1 MLSEGQVRADLREIK
16 YYNSRKEL
24 FDKFIADG
32 INSDIVVKMKKYN
45 DAIKSAHIKLYDI
58 YIGLYIRCHTQESL
72 SHDMQYTMD
81 YVQKLNRKLIAFF
94 QETIK
99 E

>member
-32 INSDIVVKMKKYN
+32 INSDIV
-45 DAIKSAHIKLYDI
+45 
-58 YIGLYIRCHTQESL
+58 RCCKTA
-72 SHDMQYTMD
+72 
-81 YVQKLNRKLIAFF
+81 V
-94 QETIK
+94 
-99 E
+99 